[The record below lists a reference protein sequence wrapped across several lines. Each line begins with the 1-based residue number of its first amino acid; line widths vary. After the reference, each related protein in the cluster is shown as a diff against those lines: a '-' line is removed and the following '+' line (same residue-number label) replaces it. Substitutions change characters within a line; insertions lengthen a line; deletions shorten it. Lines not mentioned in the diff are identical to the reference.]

1 MAAGRPAA
9 GPSDDATTRP
19 HHVAGANR
27 PPARARPATMKDIA
41 TATGVSRST
50 VSRILNDAP
59 LPVPIATETRE
70 RVLAVAREVGY
81 RPNPLARALHGA
93 PMMLLGAIV
102 RDITDPFFAVAIEA
116 VSVEART
123 LGYNIV
129 LGHAHAKATE
139 AHALATVLEARQCD
153 AILLLGDMG
162 DQPRLLD
169 DLRDTHVPVV
179 ALWQGSELDLIPG
192 VSVDNRSGIA
202 SAIGHL
208 SALGHRRIAFI
219 GGRLLGDIRE
229 RQAAYTE
236 AMADLLGD
244 VPVGYIQHVAN
255 NPGDGETAFRAL
267 MRLSPRPT
275 AIIASTDVLAIGVL
289 RGALVM
295 GIRVPE
301 DLSVVGFDDI
311 PMATFTLPALTT
323 VRMPLA
329 EMAAAAIAMAVG
341 ATGRTVGRGAGDAP
355 RHGAE
360 GGAHGGPDGTGAVA
374 HRGRTLARLFRPE
387 MVVRQSTGACPVERD
402 PAARHGPSGIRNTVQ
417 PRDGSAE
424 A

>member
-9 GPSDDATTRP
+9 GLGDDATIGP
-19 HHVAGANR
+19 HHVALTDR
-27 PPARARPATMKDIA
+27 TMARARPATMKDIA
-41 TATGVSRST
+41 IATGVSRST
-50 VSRILNDAP
+50 VSRVLNDAP
-59 LPVPIATETRE
+59 LTVPIATETRE

-102 RDITDPFFAVAIEA
+102 RDITDPFFAGAIEA
-116 VSVEART
+116 VSVEARA

-129 LGHAHAKATE
+129 LGHAHAEATE
-139 AHALATVLEARQCD
+139 AHALAAMLEARQCD

-179 ALWQGSELDLIPG
+179 ALWQGSEIDRIPG

-202 SAIGHL
+202 AAMGHL

-229 RQAAYTE
+229 RQDAYAV
-236 AMADLLGD
+236 AMADLFGD
-244 VPVGYIQHVAN
+244 VPPGYLQHVAN
-255 NPGDGETAFRAL
+255 NPGDGETAFRRL

-301 DLSVVGFDDI
+301 ELSVVGFDDI
-311 PMATFTLPALTT
+311 SMAAFTVPALTT
-323 VRMPLA
+323 VGMPMA
-329 EMAAAAIAMAVG
+329 EMAAAAISLAVG
-341 ATGRTVGRGAGDAP
+341 ATRRT
-355 RHGAE
+355 
-360 GGAHGGPDGTGAVA
+360 GGDGTGDALRHDAENGAHDHEDGTGEVAPRRHAV
-374 HRGRTLARLFRPE
+374 ARLFRPA
-387 MVVRQSTGACPVERD
+387 MVIRESTGVVPLE
-402 PAARHGPSGIRNTVQ
+402 
-417 PRDGSAE
+417 
-424 A
+424 

>member
-1 MAAGRPAA
+1 
-9 GPSDDATTRP
+9 
-19 HHVAGANR
+19 
-27 PPARARPATMKDIA
+27 MKDIA

-70 RVLAVAREVGY
+70 RVMAAAREMGY

-116 VSVEART
+116 VSVEARS

-129 LGHAHAKATE
+129 LGHAHAQAVE
-139 AHALATVLEARQCD
+139 AHALAALLEARQCD

-202 SAIGHL
+202 SAMRHL

-219 GGRLLGDIRE
+219 GGRMLGDIRE
-229 RQAAYTE
+229 RQAAYAE
-236 AMADLLGD
+236 AMADLLGE
-244 VPVGYIQHVAN
+244 VPAGYIQHVAN
-255 NPGDGETAFRAL
+255 SPGDGETAFRAL

-295 GIRVPE
+295 GIRIPE

-311 PMATFTLPALTT
+311 PMATFTLPRLTT

-341 ATGRTVGRGAGDAP
+341 ATSRTVGDGAGDDRHPAAGDGAP
-355 RHGAE
+355 GSAI
-360 GGAHGGPDGTGAVA
+360 GTGDVA
-374 HRGRTLARLFRPE
+374 LHGRALTRLFQPK
-387 MVVRQSTGACPVERD
+387 MVVRESTGPAPVEHDD
-402 PAARHGPSGIRNTVQ
+402 PASGHGPPQTHNSEPPLDRRTGR
-417 PRDGSAE
+417 
-424 A
+424 

>member
-1 MAAGRPAA
+1 MAAGQPAT
-9 GPSDDATTRP
+9 GPRDDATIRAP
-19 HHVAGANR
+19 LEAGADR
-27 PPARARPATMKDIA
+27 PPARARPVTMRDIA

-59 LPVPIATETRE
+59 LTVPIAARTRE
-70 RVLAVAREVGY
+70 RVLAAARDVGY
-81 RPNPLARALHGA
+81 RPNPFARALHGA
-93 PMMLLGAIV
+93 PTMLLGAIV
-102 RDITDPFFAVAIEA
+102 RDITDPFFAGAIEA
-116 VSVEART
+116 VSAEART

-129 LGHAHAKATE
+129 LGHAHAEATE
-139 AHALATVLEARQCD
+139 AYALAAMLEARQCD

-202 SAIGHL
+202 TAIGHL

-236 AMADLLGD
+236 AMADLLGE
-244 VPVGYIQHVAN
+244 VPPGYIQHVAN
-255 NPGDGETAFRAL
+255 KPGDGEAALRAL

-275 AIIASTDVLAIGVL
+275 AIVASTDVLAIGVL
-289 RGALVM
+289 RGALVL

-301 DLSVVGFDDI
+301 ELSVVGFDDI
-311 PMATFTLPALTT
+311 PMATFTVPALTT
-323 VRMPLA
+323 VRMPMA
-329 EMAAAAIAMAVG
+329 KMAAAAIAMAVG
-341 ATGRTVGRGAGDAP
+341 VTGRTVGDGASDV
-355 RHGAE
+355 RHHGAE
-360 GGAHGGPDGTGAVA
+360 DGAHERANEGGDVVP
-374 HRGRTLARLFRPE
+374 RGRALARLFRPE
-387 MVVRQSTGACPVERD
+387 LVVRQSTGAAPVEHN
-402 PAARHGPSGIRNTVQ
+402 PAARHRRPESHNGAS
-417 PRDGSAE
+417 PRDRSA
-424 A
+424 